1 MQFGLVTA
9 ELTELI
15 CERQVRHGHK
25 MGVFSRI
32 SLGYSLQ
39 DRFSPPFHYSY
50 MKALS
55 VQMMDLYLIFQFVK
69 EHCHGNQMMLKE
81 MHANTD
87 FFYKIKNTEFLTDY
101 L

>member
-1 MQFGLVTA
+1 
-9 ELTELI
+9 
-15 CERQVRHGHK
+15 
-25 MGVFSRI
+25 
-32 SLGYSLQ
+32 
-39 DRFSPPFHYSY
+39 